1 MRMEKKKEKLRQTG
15 LTAVNNSFF
24 LTAVLLIVQMVGWGA
39 LYFFLANHVE
49 KQLAWVFQVILVVLI
64 VLMITYILLR
74 CPHNSY
80 QIAWL
85 TLLALVPAL
94 ALIMYVVIRLVPGT
108 AHLSAQMHEKELLT
122 DLHLSDNEHARQDLS
137 MMNNKYV
144 GLFRYLALTG
154 HYPTYYGAERTYYAT
169 GEEALEALF
178 EDLEKAE
185 KFIFM
190 EYFIVHEGRIMD
202 RILDVLSRKVEEG
215 VEVRFM
221 YDGFCALNLP
231 KHYDRTIREM
241 GIRCCVFSPIRPIL
255 SSYQNN
261 RDHRKIAVIDGKVG
275 YTGGFNLA
283 DEYANLIE
291 RFGYWKD
298 AGLRITGAG
307 VQSLTATFMQA
318 WDVAA
323 GWHSDAYGQ
332 YMHVDA
338 FQAPS
343 SSIIAPYADAP
354 ENRQDTASNVYCQ
367 ILDLAE
373 DYVHIMTPYLILDE
387 RMRKSLEFAAERG
400 IDVKLILPHI
410 PDKKIV
416 FMIARSYYPELLKAG
431 IKIYEFTPGFLHSK
445 MFVSDDCVSTVGS
458 VNLDFRSLFLH
469 FENGV
474 LLYDKDIA
482 FAAEKDFQETI
493 EKSQR
498 IYLKTYSEFPLYKRA
513 FGRLMRVFGPLM

>member
-1 MRMEKKKEKLRQTG
+1 MEKEKEKIRRTG
-15 LTAVNNSFF
+15 LTAINNSFF
-24 LTAVLLIVQMVGWGA
+24 LTAILLIVQMVGWGVFYFLLTDKIGQHYA
-39 LYFFLANHVE
+39 LFFQIL
-49 KQLAWVFQVILVVLI
+49 LVVLV
-64 VLMITYILLR
+64 VLMISYILIR

-94 ALIMYVVIRLVPGT
+94 ALIMYVVLRLVPGT
-108 AHLSAQMHEKELLT
+108 AHLTAQIHEKELLT
-122 DLHLSDNEHARQDLS
+122 ELHLVDNECARRDLS
-137 MMNNKYV
+137 VMNNKYV
-144 GLFRYLALTG
+144 GLFRYLAMTG
-154 HYPTYYGAERTYYAT
+154 HYPTYYGDERTYFAT
-169 GEEALEALF
+169 GEEALEALL

-185 KFIFM
+185 RFIFM
-190 EYFIVHEGRIMD
+190 EYFIVHEGAIMD
-202 RILDVLSRKVEEG
+202 RVLDVLSRKVKEG

-221 YDGFCALNLP
+221 YDGLCAINLP
-231 KHYDRTIREM
+231 KHYDRRIRAL
-241 GIRCCVFSPIRPIL
+241 GIQCAVFSPIRPIL

-298 AGLRITGAG
+298 AGLRITGNG
-307 VQSLTATFMQA
+307 VQSLTAIFMQA
-318 WDVAA
+318 WDVAS
-323 GWHSDAYGQ
+323 GLHSDAYAN
-332 YMHVDA
+332 YMQVDPN
-338 FQAPS
+338 QPPS
-343 SSIIAPYADAP
+343 TSIVAPYADAP
-354 ENRQDTASNVYCQ
+354 ENQHDTASNVYCQ

-373 DYVHIMTPYLILDE
+373 NYVHIMTPYLILDE

-410 PDKKIV
+410 PDKKIA
-416 FMIARSYYPELLKAG
+416 FMIARSYYPELLKSG

-445 MFVSDDCVSTVGS
+445 MFVSDDCISTVGS

-474 LLYDKDIA
+474 LLYDKEIA
-482 FAAEKDFQETI
+482 FAAEQDFEETLA
-493 EKSQR
+493 KSER
-498 IYLKTYSEFPLYKRA
+498 IYLKTYSAFPAYKRA
-513 FGRLMRVFGPLM
+513 FGRLIRVFGPLM